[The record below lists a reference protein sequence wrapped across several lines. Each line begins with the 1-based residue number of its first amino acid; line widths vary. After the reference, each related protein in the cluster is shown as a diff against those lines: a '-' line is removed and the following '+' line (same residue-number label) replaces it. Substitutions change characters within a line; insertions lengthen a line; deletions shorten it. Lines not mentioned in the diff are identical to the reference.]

1 MASNPRM
8 SQEPAALETSSSK
21 ILPKAVKMCGHSFTL
36 VLSLNTFLSRDDSVL
51 FHFHKQTG
59 VQGHKPSVKIRTRHK
74 WPVTRLPA
82 FLKRAF
88 RYLGATLLPNLG
100 FGRLYRS
107 EELVSTAD
115 ECSYPTFLH
124 TELSGNVHSFGGDF
138 SPQVVDSIPFIADF
152 RANISDIFL
161 QLSLP

>member
-1 MASNPRM
+1 
-8 SQEPAALETSSSK
+8 
-21 ILPKAVKMCGHSFTL
+21 MCGHSFTL
-36 VLSLNTFLSRDDSVL
+36 VLSLNTSLSRDDSVL

-74 WPVTRLPA
+74 WPITRLPA
-82 FLKRAF
+82 FLKTGF

-138 SPQVVDSIPFIADF
+138 SPQVVNNIPFIADF

-161 QLSLP
+161 QLSLPCLGSPVSCHMQAIQVDAK